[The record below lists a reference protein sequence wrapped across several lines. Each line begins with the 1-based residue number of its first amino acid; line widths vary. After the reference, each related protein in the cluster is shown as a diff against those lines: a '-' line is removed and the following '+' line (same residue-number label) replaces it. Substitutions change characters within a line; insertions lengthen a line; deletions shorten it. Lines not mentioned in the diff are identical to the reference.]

1 MSTILKFKSGF
12 AKAVR
17 EVRKLLDKC
26 DDCPNHRYTKVA
38 LTLDDNPVVHLMAAA
53 GIDGYDTLFDTQ
65 IESTGDDNADDSGII
80 AFRAG
85 STHQTCQDHSIV

>member
-1 MSTILKFKSGF
+1 MQATDSEVSTILKFKSGF

-38 LTLDDNPVVHLMAAA
+38 LTSDDNPDSNIVH
-53 GIDGYDTLFDTQ
+53 YDCTVGRSWF
-65 IESTGDDNADDSGII
+65 AM
-80 AFRAG
+80 
-85 STHQTCQDHSIV
+85 CYW